1 MERRLLHR
9 VSYCGSR
16 WIPKFIVLRNV
27 LAWSRVVGDFVFG
40 SARHLANQ
48 WLFGSSLKRRV
59 VNQIAWRTRCL
70 LKFEE
75 RFALCVPNRLLKR
88 RLTFN
93 AAVSSASAKRKR
105 ISGDIFEEIRTL
117 LFWSGV
123 LFLAVLLL
131 KPMIVKHAWIFFLV
145 VWWGAWTDWSLSL
158 AFSFSCKHNFLR
170 LSVNVALKRTD
181 WWRRGFPAWWVKTV
195 SPCECAWSL
204 SVLARFRHESL
215 IKVVVAWPR
224 ILFLILD
231 QNVYI
236 HLPWWPRKWAALRVN
251 FVV

>member
-1 MERRLLHR
+1 MEQRLLYC
-9 VSYCGSR
+9 VSYCCSR

-40 SARHLANQ
+40 SDRHLANQ
-48 WLFGSSLKRRV
+48 WLLGGSLKRRV
-59 VNQIAWRTRCL
+59 VNQVAWRTRCL

-93 AAVSSASAKRKR
+93 AAVPSASAKRKR
-105 ISGDIFEEIRTL
+105 IPWDIFKEIRAL
-117 LFWSGV
+117 LFWSGG

-145 VWWGAWTDWSLSL
+145 TWWGTWADRSLSL
-158 AFSFSCKHNFLR
+158 AFSVSCKHNFLR
-170 LSVNVALKRTD
+170 LSVNMALKRAD

-195 SPCECAWSL
+195 FPCECAWSL
-204 SVLARFRHESL
+204 RVLARFRHESL
-215 IKVVVAWPR
+215 IKVVVAWSG

-231 QNVYI
+231 QYV
-236 HLPWWPRKWAALRVN
+236 
-251 FVV
+251 